1 MAIFAGIFGVIGRY
15 TGRVLTT
22 ALGWASMLLFGR
34 VPQSRQVLLAA
45 ATFGSLIWAV
55 LLAGVVVPTVAS
67 LLLVAV
73 PPPSFVDP
81 LWIRLAMLA
90 GAVVLPIAI
99 GSAIRMVPDPVA
111 LTTVRVAFS
120 DSLLGY

>member
-1 MAIFAGIFGVIGRY
+1 MAILAGIFGVIGRY

-67 LLLVAV
+67 LLLVAGPPPPFRGSPPV
-73 PPPSFVDP
+73 PPP
-81 LWIRLAMLA
+81 LAA
-90 GAVVLPIAI
+90 GAGLL
-99 GSAIRMVPDPVA
+99 PVA
-111 LTTVRVAFS
+111 GRLPPS
-120 DSLLGY
+120 